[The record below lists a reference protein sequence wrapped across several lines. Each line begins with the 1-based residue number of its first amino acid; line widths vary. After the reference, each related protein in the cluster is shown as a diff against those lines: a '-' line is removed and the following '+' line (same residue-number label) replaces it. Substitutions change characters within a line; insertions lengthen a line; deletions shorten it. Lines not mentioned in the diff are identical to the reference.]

1 MELTFME
8 HTKLISYNKMEK
20 DIKTKSGKLEAVDGL
35 VVSTKTKPNPYP
47 PSEKEEVKEEPT
59 PVMIKLVDPTKKR
72 PIKERPAKQN
82 VTERLKPIE
91 KKAKVKSE
99 K

>member
-1 MELTFME
+1 ME

-20 DIKTKSGKLEAVDGL
+20 DTKTKSGKLEG
-35 VVSTKTKPNPYP
+35 VVMSAKTKPNTYP

-72 PIKERPAKQN
+72 PMKGRPVKQN
-82 VTERLKPIE
+82 VTERLKPTE

>member
-1 MELTFME
+1 
-8 HTKLISYNKMEK
+8 MEK

-47 PSEKEEVKEEPT
+47 PSEKEIVKEEPK
-59 PVMIKLVDPTKKR
+59 PVMVKLGDPTKNR
-72 PIKERPAKQN
+72 PMKERPVKQN

-99 K
+99 E